1 MAYLGNST
9 RDRTPA
15 APRAGAAGPRLGHS
29 GPERITDGPGQTGR
43 GADAG
48 RRWALPDDGE
58 RVASFG
64 AGLALGLTLG
74 AGLALLLTP
83 RTGAETRAVLRR
95 SVRRARARGG
105 DAWDDLGDVLRV
117 ATRRGGRRVRRA
129 VQRGGWTAQDL
140 IDERRAARRRKR
152 AARMAALDC

>member
-9 RDRTPA
+9 RDRTTATARP
-15 APRAGAAGPRLGHS
+15 GAAGPRLGRP
-29 GPERITDGPGQTGR
+29 GAERIADGPGQGGR
-43 GADAG
+43 GTDTS
-48 RRWALPDDGE
+48 RRWTLPADGE
-58 RVASFG
+58 RATSFG

-83 RTGAETRAVLRR
+83 RTGAEARAVLRR
-95 SVRRARARGG
+95 SVRRARSRGG
-105 DAWDDLGDVLRV
+105 DAWDDLGDALRT

-129 VQRGGWTAQDL
+129 VQHSGWTAQDL
-140 IDERRAARRRKR
+140 IDERRALRRRKR

>member
-9 RDRTPA
+9 RDRTTA
-15 APRAGAAGPRLGHS
+15 AARTAAAGPRLGPPR
-29 GPERITDGPGQTGR
+29 PERAADGPGQGGR
-43 GADAG
+43 GPEAG
-48 RRWALPDDGE
+48 RRWALPEDGE
-58 RVASFG
+58 RAATFG

-95 SVRRARARGG
+95 SVRRARARSG
-105 DAWDDLGDVLRV
+105 DAWDDLGDALRT
-117 ATRRGGRRVRRA
+117 ATRRGGRQVRRA

-140 IDERRAARRRKR
+140 IDVRRALRRRKR